1 MIHLNSVNNLI
12 NCLTS
17 DEDKRQQL
25 WIHYLNGNPT
35 ESFSAYLDK
44 INSESAAERTVQEKL
59 HEFYSSPSYTGFT
72 KLLANFSDFEKSILV
87 LLVLGLSVSK
97 ISEYKGISE
106 IRIKQVISIIRDNQC
121 WRQLN
126 GAKKEIDSR

>member
-1 MIHLNSVNNLI
+1 MNQINLVNNII

-25 WIHYLNGNPT
+25 WVYYLSGNST
-35 ESFSAYLDK
+35 ESFSAYLEK
-44 INSESAAERTVQEKL
+44 LNSESMMERSIQERL
-59 HEFYSSPSYTGFT
+59 FNLQRSPGYDEFS
-72 KLLANFSDFEKSILV
+72 KLLTNFSDFEKSILV
-87 LLVLGLSVSK
+87 LLALGLSVSK

-106 IRIKQVISIIRDNQC
+106 IRIKQVISIIRDNKC

-126 GAKKEIDSR
+126 GTKEKIDSR